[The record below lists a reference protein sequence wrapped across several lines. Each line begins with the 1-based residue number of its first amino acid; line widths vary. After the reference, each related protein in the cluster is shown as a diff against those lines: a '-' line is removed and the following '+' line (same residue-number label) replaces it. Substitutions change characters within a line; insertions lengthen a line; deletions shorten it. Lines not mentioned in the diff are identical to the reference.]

1 MVGEQHVRRA
11 AGELDHRDAGAH
23 AFDSK
28 SESSAKDLGEKL
40 RVPGDV
46 AAWGVEVVELEEV
59 GQGIS
64 VVSMQGRIDWGVRIC
79 TWNILLGLR
88 LGKVVEIVRT
98 HREFRDLDL
107 FAIQEASTH
116 DGRSDAEA
124 IAEAMGAE
132 YASFQA
138 TAQLFRGREQA
149 NALIWRRG
157 LFDESP
163 QVVSLSD
170 LPRASLTRA
179 ERTLL
184 RAIPPQRR
192 IAIRAES
199 EALRVYVM
207 HLDVVG
213 FTHKLEQFR
222 AILTDMTSRHR
233 VPLTLVAGDLN
244 TFGPPRLQL
253 WRRIRAA
260 AHEAK
265 LVELTHG
272 LRRTHWTAQ
281 KLDAI
286 YAGGAVGAT
295 HRAWTLN
302 VRASDHLPVFAD
314 F

>member
-1 MVGEQHVRRA
+1 
-11 AGELDHRDAGAH
+11 
-23 AFDSK
+23 
-28 SESSAKDLGEKL
+28 
-40 RVPGDV
+40 
-46 AAWGVEVVELEEV
+46 
-59 GQGIS
+59 
-64 VVSMQGRIDWGVRIC
+64 VRIC

-88 LGKVVEIVRT
+88 LDKLLETVRT
-98 HREFRDLDL
+98 LPDFRHLDL
-107 FAIQEASTH
+107 FAVQEASVH
-116 DGRSDAEA
+116 NGRPDAKA
-124 IAEAMGAE
+124 IADAMGDE
-132 YASFQA
+132 YDYFQA
-138 TAQLFRGREQA
+138 TAQAFRGREQA

-157 LFDESP
+157 LFEQAP
-163 QVVSLSD
+163 EVVSLSD
-170 LPRASLTRA
+170 VPRSSLGRA

-199 EALRVYVM
+199 VALRVYVM
-207 HLDVVG
+207 HLDVIG

-222 AILTDMTSRHR
+222 AILTDNATRPA
-233 VPLTLVAGDLN
+233 VPLTLIAGDLN
-244 TFGPPRLQL
+244 TFGPPRLLL
-253 WRRIRAA
+253 WRRIRATA
-260 AHEAK
+260 NEAR

-286 YAGGAVGAT
+286 YAGGAVGST

>member
-1 MVGEQHVRRA
+1 M
-11 AGELDHRDAGAH
+11 
-23 AFDSK
+23 
-28 SESSAKDLGEKL
+28 
-40 RVPGDV
+40 
-46 AAWGVEVVELEEV
+46 
-59 GQGIS
+59 
-64 VVSMQGRIDWGVRIC
+64 RIC

-88 LGKVVEIVRT
+88 LSRVIETVRT
-98 HREFRDLDL
+98 HPDFRHLDL
-107 FAIQEASTH
+107 LAIQEASVH
-116 DGRSDAEA
+116 DGRPDAETIAEA
-124 IAEAMGAE
+124 IGDGYEW
-132 YASFQA
+132 FQA

-149 NALIWRRG
+149 NALVWRNG
-157 LFDESP
+157 LFEEPP

-170 LPRASLTRA
+170 LPRGKLTRA

-222 AILTDMTSRHR
+222 AILTDIASRHP
-233 VPLTLVAGDLN
+233 VPLTLIAGDLN

-260 AHEAK
+260 ANDAG

-281 KLDAI
+281 KLDAV

>member
-1 MVGEQHVRRA
+1 M
-11 AGELDHRDAGAH
+11 
-23 AFDSK
+23 
-28 SESSAKDLGEKL
+28 
-40 RVPGDV
+40 
-46 AAWGVEVVELEEV
+46 
-59 GQGIS
+59 
-64 VVSMQGRIDWGVRIC
+64 RIC
-79 TWNILLGLR
+79 TWNILLGVR
-88 LGKVVEIVRT
+88 LNKVLETVRT
-98 HREFRDLDL
+98 NRDFRDLDL
-107 FAIQEASTH
+107 FAIQEASVH
-116 DGRSDAEA
+116 DGRRDAEA
-124 IAEAMGAE
+124 IAEAMGDG
-132 YASFQA
+132 YSSFQA
-138 TAQLFRGREQA
+138 TAQLFRRREQA

-157 LFDESP
+157 FFDESP
-163 QVVSLSD
+163 EVVSLSD
-170 LPRASLTRA
+170 LPAVHMTRA

-199 EALRVYVM
+199 DALRVYVM

-222 AILTDMTSRHR
+222 AILTDMTSRHA
-233 VPLTLVAGDLN
+233 VPLTLIAGDLN

-253 WRRIRAA
+253 WRRIRTA
-260 AHEAK
+260 AHEAR

-286 YAGGAVGAT
+286 YATGAVGAT